1 MKQYGVSSATM
12 ALPAQFKG
20 TVVNEP
26 TAPDKPV
33 APDAFTDTA
42 PAVTDYGL
50 TSGTKA
56 MPTKLAKGQTQA
68 DLDAAQESWRQYQTA
83 LSDFDAKKS
92 VYDTKKKT
100 YATYTSGDIKDKNS
114 YAYQQKQYE
123 NALGK
128 YKSYL
133 DDKTAFDTGKG
144 DVYNTYKTAYQD
156 RIAQTPMYLQQQFTR
171 ASEVNPYEGM
181 YSPYGSIDNY
191 NNTGTYWNDVIGD
204 PTYTGAYTPYTPLY
218 KQKGFADQASYEATL
233 PEYLDNKSGGDTG
246 SPITVGDTG
255 SPITVVDTKVP
266 STIVDTKVPS
276 TIVGAV
282 GNDTLTSIIGKD
294 SLTGAN
300 GNDSST
306 STPNNINLNPST
318 DVVDQNLYP
327 TNTDKTVSNV
337 SGVPT
342 LTDLAVKNDVITK
355 PFTVDSTTSYKSSDI
370 DQATR
375 DALNNR
381 IASSLPKYN
390 APAQTVINPGAT
402 QVLDSSG
409 VPIPGKRKFFMETTP
424 TLTDLAVKNGVT
436 NTGTQQISNTTPADK
451 TTASLVSQPSVI
463 QQSQMTPWD
472 QMGITQ
478 DNYYENYFA
487 KGGSVHHLAKKYAV
501 GGGVDIAD
509 SAMPNPEKG
518 IPQPVE
524 TPVAPI
530 AVQAPPQSDSMAQMQ
545 EMLKAYG
552 TPSNDYAQ
560 ELEDARRKSNA
571 ETEAIMSMI
580 QKSRKPENDNLS
592 QAELYF
598 RLAAAA
604 GAPTK
609 TGGIAESLS
618 NINREM
624 SDYSKEQVG
633 RRNSDLELQM
643 KAQQLKAA
651 NAKEDLNTLRSL
663 SSEDKKTRREMIS
676 NMIKAEIESGKPQ
689 SELAKLAKDRYGYG
703 TPEYYSFME
712 KNTPQWVASKMA
724 QMQMAPINAQGQLAV
739 AQGNYVLNQERTN
752 IAQKEFEQKT
762 EDREQKK
769 NEMSQPE
776 LKMKT
781 DFQDQITTLEN
792 AASKIQRAYKLNANS
807 FGNTPMEQVKRKE
820 LELTV
825 GDKDT
830 KVKNTRELETFLGST
845 VLDIA
850 QDLKGSISDSD
861 TKMLN
866 KMTGAQALGTDER
879 ADVLYENWSTLQKRI
894 ALKKKQLEDVE
905 NKRARAYNQN
915 DSEQ

>member
-1 MKQYGVSSATM
+1 M
-12 ALPAQFKG
+12 
-20 TVVNEP
+20 
-26 TAPDKPV
+26 
-33 APDAFTDTA
+33 
-42 PAVTDYGL
+42 
-50 TSGTKA
+50 
-56 MPTKLAKGQTQA
+56 
-68 DLDAAQESWRQYQTA
+68 
-83 LSDFDAKKS
+83 
-92 VYDTKKKT
+92 
-100 YATYTSGDIKDKNS
+100 
-114 YAYQQKQYE
+114 
-123 NALGK
+123 
-128 YKSYL
+128 
-133 DDKTAFDTGKG
+133 
-144 DVYNTYKTAYQD
+144 
-156 RIAQTPMYLQQQFTR
+156 
-171 ASEVNPYEGM
+171 
-181 YSPYGSIDNY
+181 
-191 NNTGTYWNDVIGD
+191 
-204 PTYTGAYTPYTPLY
+204 
-218 KQKGFADQASYEATL
+218 
-233 PEYLDNKSGGDTG
+233 
-246 SPITVGDTG
+246 
-255 SPITVVDTKVP
+255 
-266 STIVDTKVPS
+266 
-276 TIVGAV
+276 
-282 GNDTLTSIIGKD
+282 
-294 SLTGAN
+294 
-300 GNDSST
+300 
-306 STPNNINLNPST
+306 
-318 DVVDQNLYP
+318 
-327 TNTDKTVSNV
+327 
-337 SGVPT
+337 
-342 LTDLAVKNDVITK
+342 AVKNDV
-355 PFTVDSTTSYKSSDI
+355 STTPSNTS
-370 DQATR
+370 
-375 DALNNR
+375 ALDYYNLYPDLQQEFALPAVKQQFNND
-381 IASSLPKYN
+381 
-390 APAQTVINPGAT
+390 PAAYAQWQFDTYGKNENRT
-402 QVLDSSG
+402 
-409 VPIPGKRKFFMETTP
+409 PITPVTPAVTTP
-424 TLTDLAVKNGVT
+424 SLTDLAVKNGVT

-451 TTASLVSQPSVI
+451 TTASLVSQPNVI

-472 QMGITQ
+472 KMGITQ
-478 DNYYENYFA
+478 DDYYENYYA

-501 GGGVDIAD
+501 GGGPVPQGGTSIAD

-524 TPVAPI
+524 APVAPI

-571 ETEAIMSMI
+571 ETEAFMSMI

-633 RRNSDLELQM
+633 RRNSDIELQM

-676 NMIKAEIESGKPQ
+676 SMIKAEIESGKPQ

-724 QMQMAPINAQGQLAV
+724 QMQMGPITAQGQLAV
-739 AQGNYVLNQERTN
+739 AQGNYALNQEKTN
-752 IAQKEFEQKT
+752 IAQKEFVQKT

-894 ALKKKQLEDVE
+894 ALKKKQLEDIE

>member
-1 MKQYGVSSATM
+1 MASELSKLMKQYGVSSASM

-26 TAPDKPV
+26 TALDKPV
-33 APDAFTDTA
+33 APDAFTMKA
-42 PAVTDYGL
+42 PVVTDYGL
-50 TSGTKA
+50 ASSIKA

-68 DLDAAQESWRQYQTA
+68 DLETAQESWRQYQTA
-83 LSDFDAKKS
+83 LSDFNAKKTA
-92 VYDTKKKT
+92 YDDTKKT
-100 YATYTSGDIKDKNS
+100 YATYTSGDVKDKSS
-114 YAYQQKQYE
+114 YAYQQKQYQD
-123 NALGK
+123 ALGK
-128 YKSYL
+128 YKNYL
-133 DDKTAFDTGKG
+133 DDKTSFDTSKG

-171 ASEVNPYEGM
+171 ASDVNPYEGM

-191 NNTGTYWNDVIGD
+191 NKTGTYWNDVIGD

-233 PEYLDNKSGGDTG
+233 PEYLDNKNSQDSLSGGNTG
-246 SPITVGDTG
+246 SLT
-255 SPITVVDTKVP
+255 TVVDTKVP
-266 STIVDTKVPS
+266 STIVDT
-276 TIVGAV
+276 
-282 GNDTLTSIIGKD
+282 NDG
-294 SLTGAN
+294 
-300 GNDSST
+300 
-306 STPNNINLNPST
+306 
-318 DVVDQNLYP
+318 
-327 TNTDKTVSNV
+327 
-337 SGVPT
+337 
-342 LTDLAVKNDVITK
+342 VITK
-355 PFTVDSTTSYKSSDI
+355 PFTVDSTTSYESSDI

-409 VPIPGKRKFFMETTP
+409 VPIPGKRKFLMETTPTLTDLAIKNDVTNTGTQQPAVNYTYAPSSQQQLEDQAQNAGYQGYLGDTEGMQNFLNARNTNVPSLPKYNAPAQTVINPGATQVLDSSGVLIPGKRNFFMETTP

-451 TTASLVSQPSVI
+451 TTASLVSQPSVT
-463 QQSQMTPWD
+463 QQASKPAWL
-472 QMGITQ
+472 TQ
-478 DNYYENYFA
+478 GFDSEDDYNTYYYA

-509 SAMPNPEKG
+509 SAMPNPEQG

-524 TPVAPI
+524 APVAIPM
-530 AVQAPPQSDSMAQMQ
+530 APAQAPPQSNSMAQMQ
-545 EMLKAYG
+545 EMLKAYA

-571 ETEAIMSMI
+571 ETEAFMSMI

-651 NAKEDLNTLRSL
+651 NAKEDLNVLRGLAGESMKDRRAL
-663 SSEDKKTRREMIS
+663 ISEI
-676 NMIKAEIESGKPQ
+676 IKAQIASGKPL
-689 SELAKLAKDRYGYG
+689 SDAGRMASDLGLS
-703 TPEYYSFME
+703 P
-712 KNTPQWVASKMA
+712 NTPGYNDFMNKYIQYKLVQPAIISA
-724 QMQMAPINAQGQLAV
+724 QNAATSGSQLGV
-739 AQGNYVLNQERTN
+739 AQGNLNVAQDRYNLSEREYN
-752 IAQKEFEQKT
+752 DKSSGVI
-762 EDREQKK
+762 
-769 NEMSQPE
+769 PPVE
-776 LKMKT
+776 LRKMEKLASK
-781 DFQDQITTLEN
+781 DQQTVEN
-792 AASKIQRAYKLNANS
+792 AAK
-807 FGNTPMEQVKRKE
+807 QVN
-820 LELTV
+820 LI
-825 GDKDT
+825 
-830 KVKNTRELETFLGST
+830 KN
-845 VLDIA
+845 DI
-850 QDLKGSISDSD
+850 
-861 TKMLN
+861 T
-866 KMTGAQALGTDER
+866 
-879 ADVLYENWSTLQKRI
+879 
-894 ALKKKQLEDVE
+894 ALKTHPGLSGITGMSGYVYKYPGSDRANAQVALESLQ
-905 NKRARAYNQN
+905 NKLEGFGKVAQSASGAIGAMAVAEWIKMQK
-915 DSEQ
+915 

>member
-1 MKQYGVSSATM
+1 MLK
-12 ALPAQFKG
+12 K
-20 TVVNEP
+20 
-26 TAPDKPV
+26 TAYD
-33 APDAFTDTA
+33 DT
-42 PAVTDYGL
+42 
-50 TSGTKA
+50 
-56 MPTKLAKGQTQA
+56 
-68 DLDAAQESWRQYQTA
+68 
-83 LSDFDAKKS
+83 
-92 VYDTKKKT
+92 KKT
-100 YATYTSGDIKDKNS
+100 YATYTSGDVKDKSS
-114 YAYQQKQYE
+114 YAYQQKQYQD
-123 NALGK
+123 ALGK
-128 YKSYL
+128 YKNYL
-133 DDKTAFDTGKG
+133 DDKTSFDTSKG

-171 ASEVNPYEGM
+171 ASDVNPYEGM
-181 YSPYGSIDNY
+181 YSPYGSVDNY
-191 NNTGTYWNDVIGD
+191 NKTGTYWNDVIGD

-233 PEYLDNKSGGDTG
+233 PVWKQQGFGSELQYLDYKNSQDSIKGAAGNDG
-246 SPITVGDTG
+246 L
-255 SPITVVDTKVP
+255 TKVP

-276 TIVGAV
+276 TITGAV

-294 SLTGAN
+294 SLTGAVGN
-300 GNDSST
+300 DTLKSVIGNDSLTGANTLAEYIRRVNIKNSFG
-306 STPNNINLNPST
+306 SRQAMNDYFAANPDDNPDLMTPFSVANTTPS
-318 DVVDQNLYP
+318 
-327 TNTDKTVSNV
+327 
-337 SGVPT
+337 
-342 LTDLAVKNDVITK
+342 LTDLAVKNDV
-355 PFTVDSTTSYKSSDI
+355 STTPSSQQQLE
-370 DQATR
+370 DQAVNAGYQGDYT
-375 DALNNR
+375 DTAAMQDFLNARNT
-381 IASSLPKYN
+381 N
-390 APAQTVINPGAT
+390 
-402 QVLDSSG
+402 
-409 VPIPGKRKFFMETTP
+409 VPS
-424 TLTDLAVKNGVT
+424 LTDLAIKNGVA

-451 TTASLVSQPSVI
+451 TTASLVSQPGVM
-463 QQSQMTPWD
+463 QQAAKPAWLLEGFDSEDDYNT
-472 QMGITQ
+472 
-478 DNYYENYFA
+478 YYYA
-487 KGGSVHHLAKKYAV
+487 KGGSVHDLYRKYAN
-501 GGGVDIAD
+501 GGRVAHYADAGYVDIAD
-509 SAMPNPEKG
+509 KVMPRPEQG
-518 IPQPVE
+518 IPQPIE
-524 TPVAPI
+524 APAPI
-530 AVQAPPQSDSMAQMQ
+530 AVQAPPQSDSMVQMQ

-571 ETEAIMSMI
+571 ETEAFMSMI

-724 QMQMAPINAQGQLAV
+724 QMQMGPITAQGQLAV
-739 AQGNYVLNQERTN
+739 AQGNYVLNQEKTD
-752 IAQKEFEQKT
+752 IAQKEFTQKT